1 MSAKD
6 EISVKISW
14 CSKKEKSFS
23 PTFFFVALV
32 FPAASRLLTI
42 LLGQKRER
50 DKKNFHQLLNRG
62 CKIRRNRRRITT
74 FCVLIF
80 RKEIFETTKFCVLDS
95 VPASSNDVKLDTK
108 EGNRYA
114 FWHNGKHKHQ
124 SRQHRPKYCL
134 EWKDNSFQRWIY
146 EENEWKIGWQ
156 QKPKIFGFYV
166 EAKKWAWILQMALSH

>member
-1 MSAKD
+1 MQQKG
-6 EISVKISW
+6 EVI
-14 CSKKEKSFS
+14 FS
-23 PTFFFVALV
+23 DIFLCCTGLPGS
-32 FPAASRLLTI
+32 FPAIDHSV
-42 LLGQKRER
+42 GSEEREI
-50 DKKNFHQLLNRG
+50 KNFHQLLNRG

>member
-32 FPAASRLLTI
+32 FPASRLLTI

-50 DKKNFHQLLNRG
+50 EIKNFHQLLNRG
-62 CKIRRNRRRITT
+62 CKIRRNRAKDHNLLRTYIQWWKKERNLWNNQMLVVP
-74 FCVLIF
+74 FCA
-80 RKEIFETTKFCVLDS
+80 LDS
-95 VPASSNDVKLDTK
+95 IPPALTNDVQAWYK
-108 EGNRYA
+108 ERNRYA

-156 QKPKIFGFYV
+156 QKPKIFGF
-166 EAKKWAWILQMALSH
+166 